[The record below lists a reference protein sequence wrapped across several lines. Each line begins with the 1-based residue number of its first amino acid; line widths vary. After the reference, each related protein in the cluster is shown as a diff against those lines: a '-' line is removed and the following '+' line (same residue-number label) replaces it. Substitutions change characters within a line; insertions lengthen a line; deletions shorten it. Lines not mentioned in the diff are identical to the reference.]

1 MVKEN
6 TASAYHHD
14 LLDELVDVI
23 KQTTKPLYQ
32 VLRVDGD
39 AYYGYGHKHKSGDKW
54 PNFPLHPTEMTAILH
69 ADIKSTLHLL
79 REIHPYATPHL
90 LVALC
95 SFVRQNGG
103 VERYVGCRLCD
114 DIKRSAS
121 LLEIIEDIVPH
132 KYEDDVIM
140 PCLERRREWEIYTIL
155 RGEQEKIKFSNYD
168 LDF

>member
-32 VLRVDGD
+32 AVKVVDGT
-39 AYYGYGHKHKSGDKW
+39 YYGYGHKRKNGDKW

-69 ADIKSTLHLL
+69 ADIKSTLQSL
-79 REIHPYATPHL
+79 RELHPCASPHL

-95 SFVRQNGG
+95 SFVMQNDGI
-103 VERYVGCRLCD
+103 ERYEGCSLCED
-114 DIKRSAS
+114 VKNSAP
-121 LLEIIEDIVPH
+121 LLNIIDDIVPH
-132 KYEDDVIM
+132 QYVDDVKV
-140 PCLERRREWEIYTIL
+140 PNFQRRREWEIYTIL